1 MDDSVDQNKPFPVIL
16 VEDDDDLREAIGVTL
31 RMKKIDF
38 VTHQKAE
45 TVLPLLQPGMRT
57 ILISDYRLPGMTGL
71 DLLKAAQKLA
81 PDLPVVIMTAFAD
94 TKLAVEAL
102 KAGARDFLIKPF
114 VPDQLIE
121 IITRH
126 QASGDELVPTIET
139 SKIEAKHSSIIA
151 VDPAMLATLTRCDR
165 VATTDT
171 SILITGESGV
181 GKEVIAKRIHESSK
195 RVDGPY
201 VALNCA
207 AIPESLLESI
217 LFGHEKGSFT
227 GATKVQTGKFEQANG
242 GTLFLDEIGE
252 MPAPLQAKLLRV
264 LQDKMVERLGSAE
277 PVKADVRIIAATN
290 LNLQEQVKKGKFRED
305 LYFRL
310 AVFPILVPELRNRP
324 GDILPLAEFFLKRYR
339 FNLGRES
346 IKLGPDAKNCLQAYG
361 WPGNVR
367 ELENVIQRSVLLCD
381 SDVIGVADLEL
392 DESHELFQSRPVH
405 LEIKPLE
412 VATSPQNGTVIALS
426 SNSGK
431 DIETVEREH
440 ILKILAEVNG
450 NRSKAVQILGISD
463 RALRYK
469 LKSYRDAGHFNDW
482 MC

>member
-1 MDDSVDQNKPFPVIL
+1 MDDSEDQNKPFPVIL

-139 SKIEAKHSSIIA
+139 SQIDTKHSAIVA

-195 RVDGPY
+195 RSDGPY

-227 GATKVQTGKFEQANG
+227 GATKVQTGKFEQAKG

-252 MPAPLQAKLLRV
+252 MPAPLPAKLLRV

-324 GDILPLAEFFLKRYR
+324 EDILPLAEFFLKRYR

-346 IKLGPDAKNCLQAYG
+346 IKIGPDAKSCLQNYG

-381 SDVIGVADLEL
+381 TDVIGVGDLEL
-392 DESHELFQSRPVH
+392 DENSTFSQVITQYE
-405 LEIKPLE
+405 EIKAPE
-412 VATSPQNGTVIALS
+412 MAQAPQNGIVIASLS

-469 LKSYRDAGHFNDW
+469 LKSYRDAGYFND
-482 MC
+482 